1 MSVVFTSN
9 YFLVEDDVYIDSVVL
24 LVIDFV
30 NLNIKPVQSFEGVYR
45 SWMYIRVFIAMIA
58 HTYI

>member
-9 YFLVEDDVYIDSVVL
+9 YFLVEDDVYIDSIVL

-45 SWMYIRVFIAMIA
+45 S
-58 HTYI
+58 